1 VKTHPGTLQAITL
14 TVVLTVG
21 CGGSSAPTGPS
32 AAGSS
37 SPAELFNLTG
47 LVRDPL
53 QRPIRD
59 ARVEVVDGPSAG
71 RFTMTG
77 AQGRFALDGVSP
89 ATDGVTLS
97 VSKTGL

>member
-1 VKTHPGTLQAITL
+1 VIQ
-14 TVVLTVG
+14 
-21 CGGSSAPTGPS
+21 C
-32 AAGSS
+32 
-37 SPAELFNLTG
+37 E
-47 LVRDPL
+47 
-53 QRPIRD
+53 RPIGD